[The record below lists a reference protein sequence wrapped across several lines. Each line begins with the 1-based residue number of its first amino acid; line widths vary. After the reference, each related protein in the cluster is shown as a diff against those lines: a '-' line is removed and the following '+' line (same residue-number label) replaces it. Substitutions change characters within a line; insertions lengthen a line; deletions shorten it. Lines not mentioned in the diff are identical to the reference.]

1 MKKRGVFITFE
12 GCEGC
17 GKTTQ
22 ISMLSERL
30 QKANQEILVT
40 REPGGTSVGEKIRHI
55 LIGSDEET
63 SICPETELLLFAAS
77 RAQLVREVIVPE
89 LDLGKF
95 ILCDRFLDSTTVYQG
110 VARQLADGP
119 VKAINQF
126 AVGNLM
132 PDLTIV
138 IDIPAEESL
147 LRVQRRKNSIPD
159 RIEKESIEKVEEKQ
173 PIIEQEKT
181 ENKIEESSKK
191 EPKTKSGRWVIEK
204 KGEGEYISTLLA
216 SNGEL
221 MLTSETYASE
231 EGARNGVSTIINA
244 VDSGKFIV
252 YQDKNKNY
260 YCKLKTASNRLLCVS
275 EIYDNEGRCLMAI
288 ESIKRFAKESPIQE
302 QVNIGVK
309 YVDYTPVPLNLAD
322 VKKGTEGKWK
332 IEKEGN
338 KYWAKLYASNGQVM
352 LATEQ
357 VVNVKNARNA
367 IDSVKKN
374 ALEGNFI
381 IDHDKS
387 GRFYYKL
394 RNSQRSVICV
404 GEAYDKLESCLK
416 AIESVRRFATT
427 AVIVEE

>member
-1 MKKRGVFITFE
+1 MNGFFMINLLNSQPDFFTALGSVFGLEDSKI
-12 GCEGC
+12 
-17 GKTTQ
+17 
-22 ISMLSERL
+22 
-30 QKANQEILVT
+30 
-40 REPGGTSVGEKIRHI
+40 GGIII
-55 LIGSDEET
+55 LITILLIVTAAILIAVFAVKYKQEKAKNQA
-63 SICPETELLLFAAS
+63 LLLMKNSDAKDDK
-77 RAQLVREVIVPE
+77 QDKVQVLPVDREVKV
-89 LDLGKF
+89 
-95 ILCDRFLDSTTVYQG
+95 V
-110 VARQLADGP
+110 
-119 VKAINQF
+119 
-126 AVGNLM
+126 
-132 PDLTIV
+132 
-138 IDIPAEESL
+138 EEKK
-147 LRVQRRKNSIPD
+147 VEKTD
-159 RIEKESIEKVEEKQ
+159 KVEKESIEKVEEKQ